1 MTKKLRHAVRELS
14 YAAGKPINILGI
26 KQISDTWRLNIQKI
40 IEERNQTKISPKR
53 TFLRV
58 NITRNMQDLYAEN
71 FHTPLKGTNTDSNK
85 WKVIPCF
92 WIRKF
97 YFINM

>member
-14 YAAGKPINILGI
+14 YAAGKPINIRGI

-40 IEERNQTKISPKR
+40 IEEWNQTKISPKR

-58 NITRNMQDLYAEN
+58 NIISKYARLICRKLSHTIEGHKHRLEQMESHTMLLDKKIL
-71 FHTPLKGTNTDSNK
+71 FH
-85 WKVIPCF
+85 
-92 WIRKF
+92 
-97 YFINM
+97 